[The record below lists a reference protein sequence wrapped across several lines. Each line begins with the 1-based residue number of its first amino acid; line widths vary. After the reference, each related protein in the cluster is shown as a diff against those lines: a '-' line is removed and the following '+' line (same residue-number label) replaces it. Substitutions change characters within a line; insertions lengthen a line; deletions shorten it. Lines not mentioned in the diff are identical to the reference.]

1 MLLNTRMASIPSSPR
16 HSISHMKDHQNPP
29 LVTITSPPIASS
41 LQYFNMRVTDRLHR
55 YRSLKRQWNEVA
67 TAIQID
73 SPSTPKSES
82 PILIPDI
89 IQDFISSTT
98 NKEKTSIEL
107 DPLHGVIQQDLIKLR
122 KLIKERQK
130 TTSESPLPKANTNKT
145 PSRETVSYFK
155 FLTL

>member
-1 MLLNTRMASIPSSPR
+1 
-16 HSISHMKDHQNPP
+16 MKDHQNPP
-29 LVTITSPPIASS
+29 LITITSPPTVSS
-41 LQYFNMRVTDRLHR
+41 LRYFNMRVTERLHR

-67 TAIQID
+67 TAVQID
-73 SPSTPKSES
+73 FPSTPKCES

-89 IQDFISSTT
+89 IQDFISST
-98 NKEKTSIEL
+98 NKEKASIEL
-107 DPLHGVIQQDLIKLR
+107 DPLHSVIQQDLIKLR

-130 TTSESPLPKANTNKT
+130 NSSESSLLKTNTNKR